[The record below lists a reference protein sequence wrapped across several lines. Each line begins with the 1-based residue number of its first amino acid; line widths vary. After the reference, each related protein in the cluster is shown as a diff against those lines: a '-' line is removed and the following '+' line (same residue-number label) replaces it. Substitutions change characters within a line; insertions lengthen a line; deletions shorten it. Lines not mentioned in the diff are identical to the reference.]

1 MRTLLV
7 LLISS
12 IFLQAN
18 WKDERENLDK
28 LYTLGEF
35 RIFYT
40 LQGENALPKENQ
52 IDLNNN
58 NIPDYI
64 ENITQRLKV
73 THDVFTKLLGFK
85 DPLKSKRYQET
96 KFVDIHVLKSENSS
110 AGDAIVT
117 FDYKYF
123 KSNEKVVSMKI
134 RNDLDKDTMTPS
146 HEYFHL
152 LQNSYT
158 MFKNRWYTEGTARWS
173 EKVFEK
179 GTGER
184 DNKLPSA
191 IKELEELFTKTY
203 DTKGFW
209 RKLAYECDTNNG
221 IFKNTLNLKTNVPNY
236 PNLIEDNRINGY
248 EFMRVFLENL
258 DIQDNIASKKRGL
271 NEFDWDEKEQIKNE
285 ENNVYILI
293 ALKNTLKKICNKN
306 EEITQFTNLIDLYVK
321 GKK

>member
-1 MRTLLV
+1 MKTLLV
-7 LLISS
+7 LIISS

-191 IKELEELFTKTY
+191 INELEELFTKTY